1 MKKIAIIKEKIDCF
15 NKTISVQGD
24 KSLSIRWAL
33 IASQALG
40 ISRAYNLLESEDVK
54 STLKALS
61 KLGIKI
67 NYKKNYY
74 EIYGNGLNGFSFSN
88 NTVIDAQNSGTLA
101 RLILGVL
108 AKSNNTIILKGDSS
122 LARRDFSR
130 VIKPLNYFGV
140 KIKSNKNKLP
150 IKTKGTKF
158 LRPIYYEELKGSAQV
173 KSCIMLAALNSPGIT
188 KIKCV
193 PSRDHTERFFKH
205 IKIPF
210 KKTKKNGFEI
220 IEIKGQKQ
228 YQSLN
233 YRIPGDIS
241 SAAFFIVLTLLS
253 KNSKILIKN
262 LNVNKSRTGIIE
274 ILNIMNAKIKLK
286 NKRIYKSEDIADV
299 YVESSSSLKSINC
312 PKTLNSKAID
322 EFLLIF
328 LACAKAK
335 GVSYFKNIGELRHK
349 ECDRLKFAAKFL
361 KMIGIKS
368 VETKDSLKIYGN
380 PNLSLNGEYEIKN
393 FQKDHRVCMLS
404 FIGALTLGGKW
415 KIKDIESINTS
426 FPKFIDIIKKIGA
439 KIN

>member
-1 MKKIAIIKEKIDCF
+1 MKKTALIKKKIDCF

-24 KSLSIRWAL
+24 KSLSIRCAL

-40 ISRAYNLLESEDVK
+40 VSKVYNLLESEDVK

-61 KLGIKI
+61 RLGIKI
-67 NYKKNYY
+67 IYKKNYY

-88 NTVIDAQNSGTLA
+88 NTVVNAQNSGTLA

-108 AKSNNTIILKGDSS
+108 AKSNNSVILKGDNS

-140 KIKSNKNKLP
+140 KIKSNNNKLP
-150 IKTKGTKF
+150 IKTKGTEF
-158 LRPIYYEELKGSAQV
+158 LKPIFYEELKGSAQV

-193 PSRDHTERFFKH
+193 PSRDHTERFFNH
-205 IKIPF
+205 IKVPI
-210 KKTKKNGFEI
+210 KKTRKKGFDI
-220 IEIKGQKQ
+220 IEVKGQKQ
-228 YQSLN
+228 YRSFN
-233 YRIPGDIS
+233 YKIPGDIS

-253 KNSKILIKN
+253 KDSKILIKN
-262 LNVNKSRTGIIE
+262 LNVNKSRTGIID
-274 ILNIMNAKIKLK
+274 ILNRMNAKIKLK
-286 NKRIYKSEDIADV
+286 NRRVYKSEDIADI
-299 YVESSSSLKSINC
+299 YVESSRSLKSINC
-312 PKTLNSKAID
+312 PKIFNSRAID

-335 GVSYFKNIGELRHK
+335 GISYFKNIGELRHK

-368 VETKDSLKIYGN
+368 IETKDSLKIYGN

-393 FQKDHRVCMLS
+393 YEKDHRVCMLS

-415 KIKDIESINTS
+415 KIKDIDSINTS
-426 FPKFIDIIKKIGA
+426 FPKFVDIIKKVGA